1 MAIKFDKEW
10 VYMKVNEAMK
20 DHKDCAVIKIVN
32 MDNILRLVAKRGIY
46 RNIECDGGTK

>member
-1 MAIKFDKEW
+1 MKFSEFLKTFKGNL
-10 VYMKVNEAMK
+10 VSVR
-20 DHKDCAVIKIVN
+20 DHKDCAVN